1 MIVNQIYSLINAVS
15 NECWGLAAPSV
26 KDLSGLVSLGES
38 INGGQFTAGADK
50 FLDKLVDKVS
60 KTVIRT
66 LDRRLDMP
74 KLLMEGV
81 VFGSMIEKVDVQPIS
96 ATRDNSWNIGAND
109 YSTDYFTVYK
119 PNIDVTLFKDIDTW
133 KVSVSVPDVLFR
145 SAFTSESAMNSFIT
159 AIMDSLT
166 GSLESQLNKMSHIC
180 VCNFIAEKKKNSN
193 GIINLVTMYNTAK
206 GYTSESA
213 GYQPIGKS
221 ALYNKDFLNY
231 ASYVIN
237 NYIAYMEDEG
247 TFYNV
252 GSKIRATSRD
262 NMHVMMLKAFT
273 SACDSFLS
281 SSTFHNELVSL
292 PLYSSVNYWQY
303 NAGEDF
309 DYKSGVVVIPSSEKG
324 ADSPTTQTIG
334 NVIGVLADR
343 QAIAVSMYERWSA
356 SDRINSE
363 RRTNFTQGAN
373 IGYINDISENG
384 IILTL
389 N

>member
-1 MIVNQIYSLINAVS
+1 MVVNQIYSLINAVS
-15 NECWGLAAPSV
+15 NEIWGLAAPTV

-50 FLDKLVDKVS
+50 FLNKLVDRIG

-66 LDRRLDMP
+66 LDSRLDMP
-74 KLLMEGV
+74 KLLMEDV
-81 VFGSMIEKVDVQPIS
+81 VFGSILEKIDVQPIS
-96 ATRDNSWNIGAND
+96 ATRDNSWNLGEND

-119 PNIDVTLFKDIDTW
+119 PSVDVTLFSVVDTW
-133 KVSVSVPDVLFR
+133 KVSVSVPDILYR
-145 SAFTSESAMNSFIT
+145 SAFTSESGMNSFIT

-166 GSLESQLNKMSHIC
+166 KSLESQLNKMSHIA
-180 VCNFIAEKKKNSN
+180 VCNFIGEKKKNSN
-193 GIINLVTMYNTAK
+193 GIVNLVTMYNTAH

-221 ALYNKDFLNY
+221 ALFNKEFLNY

-237 NYIAYMEDEG
+237 NYISYMEDES

-262 NMHVMMLKAFT
+262 NMHVLMLKAFT

-281 SSTFHNELVSL
+281 ASTFHDSLVSL

-303 NAGEDF
+303 NASEDF
-309 DYKSGVVVIPSSEKG
+309 DYKSGVVVVPSSEKG
-324 ADSPTTQTIG
+324 ADSPVTQTIG
-334 NVIGVLADR
+334 NVVGVLADR
-343 QAIAVSMYERWSA
+343 QSIAVSMYERWSA

-373 IGYINDISENG
+373 IGFINDLSESG